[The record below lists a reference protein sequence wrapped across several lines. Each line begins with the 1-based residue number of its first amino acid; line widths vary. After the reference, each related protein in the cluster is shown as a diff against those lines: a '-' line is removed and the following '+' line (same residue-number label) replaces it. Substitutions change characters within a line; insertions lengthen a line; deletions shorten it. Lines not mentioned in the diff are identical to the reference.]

1 MVEGSVGMLS
11 IYGVIKIIGN
21 NFQNQEKK
29 VYHLMLNGLEANSP
43 LAERNHKPYSAITFC
58 AKNIQFKIYVG
69 QNVFNLLPK
78 DFSEK
83 R

>member
-29 VYHLMLNGLEANSP
+29 S
-43 LAERNHKPYSAITFC
+43 TT
-58 AKNIQFKIYVG
+58 
-69 QNVFNLLPK
+69 
-78 DFSEK
+78 
-83 R
+83 

>member
-1 MVEGSVGMLS
+1 
-11 IYGVIKIIGN
+11 
-21 NFQNQEKK
+21 
-29 VYHLMLNGLEANSP
+29 MLNGLEANSP